1 MPRRPRA
8 FLRGQ
13 IFHVVNRGAT
23 RQRLFFESSDYRA
36 FLRIVAAARAV
47 HPVQLFAYCV
57 MPNHWHLI
65 TGVRNPRQLSSFMH
79 LMTTTHSRRWA
90 LSHGVASEGAVY
102 QGRFTAV
109 PVQSDHHFLHV
120 CRYVERNPL
129 RAKLVARA
137 EEWPWSS
144 MCANFGEPWLEMS
157 TWPMERPAGWCELVN
172 LPQSDVEVEEIRE
185 SLRREQPL
193 GEATWRKEMI
203 GPRRS
208 RGRPGAPATRISS
221 ARGDRGGK

>member
-8 FLRGQ
+8 FLRGH

-36 FLRIVAAARAV
+36 FLRILAVSLAAR
-47 HPVQLFAYCV
+47 PVRLFAYCV
-57 MPNHWHLI
+57 MPNHWHLV
-65 TGVRNPRQLSSFMH
+65 TGALDPRHLSAFMH

-109 PVQSDHHFLHV
+109 PVQGDHHFLRV

-129 RAKLVARA
+129 RARLVARA
-137 EEWPWSS
+137 EDWPWSS
-144 MCANFGEPWLEMS
+144 LSSDFDESSLGIS
-157 TWPMERPAGWCELVN
+157 QWPVERPAGWCEIVN
-172 LPQSDVEVEEIRE
+172 LPQSDLEVEAIRE

-193 GEATWRKEMI
+193 GEPAWQDEMI

-208 RGRPGAPATRISS
+208 RGRPGASTRRISACPEGS
-221 ARGDRGGK
+221 GDK